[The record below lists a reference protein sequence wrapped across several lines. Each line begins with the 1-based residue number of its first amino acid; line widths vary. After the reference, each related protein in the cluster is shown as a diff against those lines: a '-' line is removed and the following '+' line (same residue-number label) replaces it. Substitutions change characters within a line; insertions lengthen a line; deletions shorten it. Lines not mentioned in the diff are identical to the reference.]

1 VDHFLCN
8 HSDKQILSCCM
19 ETMKKLGST
28 ADLSN
33 QPIHAIAEAAMRWTE
48 FLNFLHVN
56 VGISRGLYLLQ
67 ILQYRLSV
75 TKGSA

>member
-1 VDHFLCN
+1 
-8 HSDKQILSCCM
+8 M
-19 ETMKKLGST
+19 ETLKELGST